1 MKTYQKPAT
10 SKLVSRFDKELM
22 NIIMSDLKALKEK
35 NAATRLTA
43 AQLIKTSILQTLTT
57 RLPMKTYKKPATS
70 KLVAR
75 FDNELM
81 NLLMEDLKTFRE
93 KNQFVASNKQEV
105 AQQQL
110 SAA

>member
-22 NIIMSDLKALKEK
+22 NILMSDLKAIKAK
-35 NAATRLTA
+35 NPTRLTA
-43 AQLIKTSILQTLTT
+43 AQFKCTNHNQLTH
-57 RLPMKTYKKPATS
+57 LPMKAYKKPATS
-70 KLVAR
+70 KLVKR

-81 NLLMEDLKTFRE
+81 NILMEDLKSFRE
-93 KNQFVASNKQEV
+93 KNQFTSSNKQE
-105 AQQQL
+105 AKQQQL